1 MTREPTHPAP
11 DIDRIIAILRREVR
25 SLDVPIVTEI
35 SRRRRDPFDVLISTI
50 LSLRTKDE
58 VTREAATRLLSRG
71 STPEEIL
78 ALPEG
83 EIARLTYPVGFYKT
97 KAKNILQVCRD
108 LIEKHRGEVP
118 DDLDELLKLKGVGR
132 KTANLVIT
140 LGFQKHGICVDTH
153 VHRLS
158 NRLGYVA
165 TKTPE
170 QTEMALR
177 NKLPRKYWIEYNDLL
192 VTWGQ
197 NICRPISPFC
207 SRCAIRPYCRQ
218 VGVVKHR

>member
-1 MTREPTHPAP
+1 MQVPAEKQP
-11 DIDRIIAILRREVR
+11 DIDKIIKILRKEIRRFV
-25 SLDVPIVTEI
+25 VPIVTEV
-35 SRRRRDPFDVLISTI
+35 SQRRRDPLEVLVTTI

-58 VTREAATRLLSRG
+58 VTRAAARRLLEKAH
-71 STPEEIL
+71 TPQDIIDI
-78 ALPEG
+78 PEQ
-83 EIARLTYPVGFYKT
+83 ELARLIFPVGFYKT
-97 KAKNILQVCRD
+97 KAKNLKNISKD
-108 LIEKHRGEVP
+108 LIEKFEGKVP

-140 LGFQKHGICVDTH
+140 LAFGKPGICVDTH
-153 VHRLS
+153 VHRVS

-170 QTEMALR
+170 TTEMALR
-177 NKLPRKYWIEYNDLL
+177 EKLPPQYWIEYNDLL

-207 SRCAIRPYCRQ
+207 SKCAIRPYCKQ
-218 VGVVKHR
+218 VGVVTHR

>member
-1 MTREPTHPAP
+1 MQVPAQKQP
-11 DIDRIIAILRREVR
+11 DIDKIIKILRKEIRRFE
-25 SLDVPIVTEI
+25 VPIVTEV
-35 SRRRRDPFDVLISTI
+35 SQRRRDPFEVLVTTI

-58 VTREAATRLLSRG
+58 VTREAARRLLEKVH
-71 STPEEIL
+71 TPQDIIDI
-78 ALPEG
+78 PEQ
-83 EIARLTYPVGFYKT
+83 ELARLIFPVGFYKT
-97 KAKNILQVCRD
+97 KAKNLKNISKN
-108 LIEKHRGEVP
+108 LIEKFEGKVP

-140 LGFQKHGICVDTH
+140 LAFGKPGICVDTH
-153 VHRLS
+153 VHRVS

-170 QTEMALR
+170 TTEMALR
-177 NKLPRKYWIEYNDLL
+177 EKLPPQYWIEYNDLL

-207 SRCAIRPYCRQ
+207 SKCAIRPYCKQ
-218 VGVVKHR
+218 VGVVTHR